1 MYIARYK
8 INIYYQYPYQI
19 ELKKKEIMN
28 RVLLESDIISHIHD
42 AYAHVRLLN
51 AKKRQ
56 ILSVEIAVIYYDYRV
71 NYCLINTQV
80 ESMITRMAQKRT
92 RIPSRT

>member
-1 MYIARYK
+1 
-8 INIYYQYPYQI
+8 
-19 ELKKKEIMN
+19 MN

-42 AYAHVRLLN
+42 AHVRLLN